1 MMKRTDMSYRSWL
14 AALMSRGIDWLLGY
28 YNARIEALAVN
39 ASFAQDDWLR
49 FGGRNGQ
56 TGSSDFKC
64 HEFRVARAISEN
76 RNLTARYF
84 AVDVLSGVRGSNR
97 FRLGLNWAF

>member
-1 MMKRTDMSYRSWL
+1 
-14 AALMSRGIDWLLGY
+14 MSRGIDWLLGY